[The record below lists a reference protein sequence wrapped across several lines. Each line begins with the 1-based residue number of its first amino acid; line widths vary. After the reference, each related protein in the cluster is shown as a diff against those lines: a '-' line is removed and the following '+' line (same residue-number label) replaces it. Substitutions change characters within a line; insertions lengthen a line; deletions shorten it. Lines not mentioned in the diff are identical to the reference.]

1 MSNGNNPVFHFFTL
15 LTSGILL
22 LPSLKHYPH
31 LAMTKVRKRLTSRI
45 AHYSI
50 PGVLLTLLCVAAIY
64 GQDKGNGES
73 AADVLQ
79 AGRELTNIGE
89 YDSAMAVFREA
100 QALARQE
107 PDLTTLARAT
117 AQLGI
122 IYSSQSQLA
131 LAKITLDSVISMT
144 GLIDSLDKGIFF
156 ARRELGN
163 LAAKEGDLQSA
174 VNLHQA
180 LLDDLLRMR
189 PEADSMLGM
198 ASDALALSKY
208 YQGDL
213 PGALASS
220 ESARDYYVKWNKPS
234 SPALAYCENT
244 QGIIHMYMSNY
255 EESILHFEKSL
266 SLLEELYEPDHP
278 NIIQIRTNVGVLY
291 GELGLFWKSIG
302 VHRQNLPFLNKL
314 LPSGHVNGLL
324 NMGSALM
331 AVEDYGESLRY
342 FQQAEQLLEKHP
354 DLKTET
360 LPYIQNQTS
369 VIYEKLGDIPRSIE
383 LSTASIQ
390 AKQAFFGQDSYQ
402 LIVDYFQQGG
412 LFQQLGEMDT
422 ARFFFEK
429 ALKISEAYSGAISL
443 RSGFAR
449 QLIGELDAEEGNW
462 AQGLTQFQTAQGIFQ
477 EIGAQS
483 AETDALIWQ
492 ATAYRE
498 LGKGDSA
505 INAHQ
510 AAWAISLPA
519 VPWSESPPAEV
530 LKKWQLPHLIEQ
542 FREQGK
548 TLLAQAVTQDDLTKM
563 QAALVCF
570 ETSLA
575 AIDSQQRY
583 YRAQDSKGNL
593 VRNNHD
599 LFELAIQTASKL
611 YTETSSD
618 SYLEKAWQFSERSKA
633 LMLREHLTSID
644 ALHFSGVPDSLIE
657 QEQYYRQRLS
667 FLSSPIDSMDTP
679 LSDSLQEVIF
689 QLGERY
695 RELLITL
702 EQEYPDYYALKYN
715 TEFVGSEAV
724 LDHLYTRQALISYFW
739 GKETLFI
746 FRLWDDELNLFSIP
760 ISDSLDTSLDQWLSY
775 ISSPPKPGSSVIE
788 PGILSQLSQHLLP
801 ALDDRVD
808 ELILIPDGKLGY
820 LPFESL
826 VEGEIRGDDF
836 REWPFLIRSKIINY
850 NSSATLW
857 LGGEFDESDYAEY
870 TGFAPSFSGTLAS
883 SDRNNL
889 QALNFNI
896 KEVEETAALLEGEP
910 LTSDRASESR
920 LKNLDDDFRVLHFA
934 THAVADELVS
944 GQSRLYLAGDST
956 GEDGVVGLNELYG
969 LSIHSPLV
977 VLSAC
982 QTGRG
987 PILEGEGVMS
997 LARAFQYSGANRV
1010 VASLWPADDEAS
1022 YKVVSSFFAELQKGR
1037 NTARALQISRN
1048 QWLEEAP
1055 AFQCHPYYWSGY
1067 VLIGDSGHILLEVNR
1082 GLPWWEIF
1090 IGLMLSLFLFMWWWS
1105 RGNSGKG

>member
-1 MSNGNNPVFHFFTL
+1 
-15 LTSGILL
+15 
-22 LPSLKHYPH
+22 
-31 LAMTKVRKRLTSRI
+31 MTKVRKRLTSRI
-45 AHYSI
+45 PHYSI
-50 PGVLLTLLCVAAIY
+50 LGVLLTLLFVAAIY
-64 GQDKGNGES
+64 GQNKGNGES

-89 YDSAMAVFREA
+89 YDSAIAVFREA
-100 QALARQE
+100 QSLARQE

-122 IYSSQSQLA
+122 IYSSQSQLV
-131 LAKITLDSVISMT
+131 LAKATLDSVTSMT
-144 GLIDSLDKGIFF
+144 GLIDSLDRGIFF

-163 LAAKEGDLQSA
+163 LAAKQGDMQAA
-174 VNLHQA
+174 VRFHQT

-198 ASDALALSKY
+198 ASDALALSRY

-213 PGALASS
+213 HGALASS

-278 NIIQIRTNVGVLY
+278 NVIQIRTNVGVLY

-302 VHRQNLPFLNKL
+302 VHRQNLPFLDKL

-324 NMGSALM
+324 NMGSALI

-342 FQQAEQLLEKHP
+342 FQQAEQLLEKYP
-354 DLKTET
+354 DLKAET
-360 LPYIQNQTS
+360 LSYIQNQTS
-369 VIYEKLGDIPRSIE
+369 VIYEKLGDLPRSIE

-390 AKQAFFGQDSYQ
+390 ARQALFGQDSYQ

-412 LFQQLGEMDT
+412 LFQLLGEMDS
-422 ARFFFEK
+422 ARYFFEK
-429 ALKISEAYSGAISL
+429 ALNISDGYSGETSL

-449 QLIGELDAEEGNW
+449 QLIGELDTEEGNW
-462 AQGLTQFQTAQGIFQ
+462 AKGLAQFETAQVIFQ
-477 EIGAQS
+477 EIGAKS
-483 AETDALIWQ
+483 AETDALNWQ

-498 LGKGDSA
+498 LGKADSA
-505 INAHQ
+505 MYAHQ
-510 AAWAISLPA
+510 AAWAISLPEI
-519 VPWSESPPAEV
+519 PWAESPPVEV

-548 TLLAQAVTQDDLTKM
+548 TLLVQASKEDDLQKM
-563 QAALVCF
+563 QAALTCF

-583 YRAQDSKGNL
+583 YRAQNSKGNL
-593 VRNNHD
+593 VKNNHD
-599 LFELAIQTASKL
+599 LFELAIHTASQL
-611 YTETSSD
+611 FQQTDSD
-618 SYLEKAWQFSERSKA
+618 SFLEKAWQFSERSKA
-633 LMLREHLTSID
+633 LMLREHLTSME

-667 FLSSPIDSMDTP
+667 FLSAPTDSGDTP
-679 LSDSLQEVIF
+679 LSDSIREVIF
-689 QLGERY
+689 QLEESY

-715 TEFVGSEAV
+715 TEFVSSEEV
-724 LDHLYTRQALISYFW
+724 LDKLYTRQALISYFW
-739 GKETLFI
+739 GKETLFM
-746 FRLWDDELNLFSIP
+746 FRLWDDELDLFSIP
-760 ISDSLDTSLDQWLSY
+760 VSESLDTSLDQWLSY
-775 ISSPPKPGSSVIE
+775 ISVPPGPEAPAVNPVI
-788 PGILSQLSQHLLP
+788 LRQLSEQLLP
-801 ALDDRVD
+801 DLNERVD

-826 VEGEIRGDDF
+826 IEGEVSDADF
-836 REWPFLIRSKIINY
+836 RAWPFLVRTKIINY

-857 LGGEFDESDYAEY
+857 LGGEFDESDFAEY

-883 SDRNNL
+883 TDRNDL
-889 QALNFNI
+889 QALTFNI
-896 KEVEETAALLEGEP
+896 REVEETAALLEGES
-910 LTSDRASESR
+910 LTSELASESK
-920 LKNLDDDFRVLHFA
+920 LKNLNDDFRVLHFA
-934 THAVADELVS
+934 THAVADEMVS
-944 GQSRLYLAGDST
+944 SQSRLYLTGDST

-1022 YKVVSSFFAELQKGR
+1022 YNMVSSFFSELQKGR
-1037 NTARALQISRN
+1037 NTAKSLQISQN

-1055 AFQCHPYYWSGY
+1055 AFQCHPYYWAGY
-1067 VLIGDSGHILLEVNR
+1067 ILIGDSGHILLEVNR

-1105 RGNSGKG
+1105 RGNVGRG